1 MAKSRSKT
9 RRRPHANPRGIL
21 TVAPD
26 GFGFVQT
33 AEGSFFIPSAKMGGA
48 FDGDMVEI
56 AVGHVNYERPQA
68 GKQHNRPG
76 QKPTAR
82 VVSVVQRAHETVIGR
97 YEVADPFGVVVPQDH
112 RIPYDIFTMR
122 ADHPEI
128 ADGSIVRVRITEF
141 PSRNTAAT
149 GIIEDVL
156 GTSDDVGVDIESI
169 IGRYQLETKFSD
181 ATMRQ
186 VTGTRVD
193 VAGALASGYRDLRGR
208 FIFTVDPQDARDFD
222 DALSLEQMESG
233 LWKLGVHIADV
244 SHYVPWNS
252 SVDLDARRRA
262 MSVYLVDRVIPM
274 LPEKLSG
281 DLCSLVPHVA
291 RRAMTVDIVLD
302 ESVVVKSVDC
312 YPSIIESKARLSY
325 ERAECYLDAVFA
337 GDDWHHAAIEADR
350 LPEPAGAVAI
360 GDAAHQQ
367 LFAALGQLV
376 HIARGRAAQR
386 QVAGGVD
393 FETTEAKVQLDDAG
407 EPTEVLLRRKTP
419 ATSCIEEAMILAN
432 ECVAR
437 RLRDS
442 QTPAI
447 YRVHERPSADSLAA
461 LLPVL
466 QEFGYTKGIDVDAFV
481 AGNPHALQEVL
492 RRAHGKTESELI
504 SSLLLRSMQRA
515 VYRPVC
521 MGHYGLA
528 SDAYCHFTS
537 PIRRYPDLVVHRM
550 LKVNLFGR
558 GETYQQQCDNLEWLA
573 EHSSKMERIAEAAA
587 RESQEIKL
595 VEYMRRFVGM
605 TFSGIVAGVATYG
618 VFVRLENT
626 VEGLVPVRSLGNE
639 YFSLDPTLHKLTGQ
653 DSGVAYRLGQHVDA
667 TVVAAPDHA
676 RRLDLRL
683 ASPVSHA

>member
-1 MAKSRSKT
+1 
-9 RRRPHANPRGIL
+9 
-21 TVAPD
+21 
-26 GFGFVQT
+26 
-33 AEGSFFIPSAKMGGA
+33 MGGA
-48 FDGDMVEI
+48 FDGDLVEI
-56 AVGHVNYERPQA
+56 APGHVNPERPQA
-68 GKQHNRPG
+68 GKRHNRLGERPS
-76 QKPTAR
+76 AR
-82 VVSVVQRAHETVIGR
+82 VVQVVQRAHETIIGR

-156 GTSDDVGVDIESI
+156 GTADDIGVDIESI
-169 IGRYQLETKFSD
+169 IGHYQLETKFSD

-186 VTGTRVD
+186 VQQAKVD
-193 VAGALASGYRDLRGR
+193 VQGALDAGYRDLRTR
-208 FIFTVDPQDARDFD
+208 FIFTVDPVDARDFD
-222 DALSLEQMESG
+222 DALSLEQLKSG
-233 LWKLGVHIADV
+233 TWKLGVHIADV

-262 MSVYLVDRVIPM
+262 TSVYLVDRVIPM
-274 LPEKLSG
+274 LPEQLSSG
-281 DLCSLVPHVA
+281 LCSLMPGVA

-302 ESVVVKSVDC
+302 ESVHVKSVEC

-325 ERAECYLDAVFA
+325 EQADCYLDAVFT
-337 GDDWHHAAIEADR
+337 GEGWEHAVREADQ
-350 LPEPAGAVAI
+350 LPQPSGARPIDA
-360 GDAAHQQ
+360 AAHQQ
-367 LFAALGQLV
+367 VFAALRQLI
-376 HIARGRAAQR
+376 HIARGRAAAR
-386 QVAGGVD
+386 QISGGMD

-407 EPTEVLLRRKTP
+407 EPVGVALRRKTP

-442 QTPAI
+442 AMPAI
-447 YRVHERPSADSLAA
+447 YRVHEAPKADALAA

-466 QEFGYTKGIDVDAFV
+466 QEFDYTRDLDVNAFV
-481 AGNPHALQEVL
+481 AGDPHALQEVL
-492 RRAHGKTESELI
+492 RRARGTAESELV

-515 VYRPVC
+515 VYRPAC
-521 MGHYGLA
+521 SPHYGLA

-550 LKVNLFGR
+550 LKVTLFGR

-595 VEYMRRFVGM
+595 VEYMKRFVGM
-605 TFSGIVAGVATYG
+605 TFSGIVSGVATYG
-618 VFVRLENT
+618 VFVRLDNT
-626 VEGLVPVRSLGNE
+626 VEGLVPVRSLGND
-639 YFSLDPTLHKLTGQ
+639 YFALDATLHKLMGQETGA
-653 DSGVAYRLGQHVDA
+653 VYRLGQRVDV
-667 TVVAAPDHA
+667 TVAAAPDHA

-683 ASPVSHA
+683 AFPVDVQ